1 MVHKRTV
8 AVVVDS
14 GSCLPPELVQHLPI
28 YTVPHNL
35 IIDDRPFR
43 DGIDVAPAEF
53 YRLLQE
59 NNHVLSTSSP
69 TPVNFLEAFRSA
81 RDVADS
87 VVCITLSTNFSSTFD
102 SATVAASMAQE
113 ELPGYNIKVMDS
125 KAAAGAEG
133 LIALDAARA
142 AQRGANL
149 DEVVSGVQDLIP
161 EVNLLAFLD
170 TLYYL
175 RRSGRVPRVVAWAGA
190 LLGIKPLTEMRLG
203 EAKLLDKPRSRGR
216 ATERLLDIMKGRVEG
231 RPVHVN
237 VMHAHSDDDAKRLSQ
252 RLEREFDCRDL
263 FVSEFTPVMGAHLG
277 PGLLGV
283 AFYTDT

>member
-1 MVHKRTV
+1 LVHKHTV
-8 AVVVDS
+8 AIVVDS
-14 GSCLPPELVQHLPI
+14 GSCLPSDLVQHLPI

-35 IIDDRPFR
+35 VIDDRPFR
-43 DGIDVAPAEF
+43 DGIDVGPAEF
-53 YRLLQE
+53 YRLLRE

-81 RDVADS
+81 RNVAES
-87 VVCITLSTNFSSTFD
+87 VVCITISTNFSSTFD

-113 ELPGYNIKVMDS
+113 ELPGYNIRVMDS

-149 DEVVSGVQDLIP
+149 DEVVSGVQGLIP

-175 RRSGRVPRVVAWAGA
+175 RRRGRVPREAARAGA
-190 LLGIKPLTEMRLG
+190 LLGIKPQTEMRLG
-203 EAKLLDKPRSRGR
+203 EAKVLD
-216 ATERLLDIMKGRVEG
+216 
-231 RPVHVN
+231 
-237 VMHAHSDDDAKRLSQ
+237 
-252 RLEREFDCRDL
+252 
-263 FVSEFTPVMGAHLG
+263 
-277 PGLLGV
+277 
-283 AFYTDT
+283 

>member
-14 GSCLPPELVQHLPI
+14 GSCLPTELVRHLPI
-28 YTVPHNL
+28 YTVPHEL
-35 IIDDRPFR
+35 VIDDRSFR
-43 DGIDVAPAEF
+43 DGIDIDPAEF
-53 YRLLQE
+53 YRLLQQ
-59 NNHVLSTSSP
+59 NNHVLTTSSP
-69 TPVNFLEAFRSA
+69 TPVSFLDAFRSA
-81 RDVADS
+81 SDVADS
-87 VVCITLSTNFSSTFD
+87 VLCITLSVNFSSTFD
-102 SATVAASMAQE
+102 AATTAARMAQE
-113 ELPGYNIKVMDS
+113 EMPGYDIRVMDS
-125 KAAAGAEG
+125 RAAAGAEG

-142 AQRGANL
+142 AQRGANM

-161 EVNLLAFLD
+161 EVHLLAFLD

-175 RRSGRVPRVVAWAGA
+175 RRSGRVPRVAAWAGA

-216 ATERLLDIMKGRVEG
+216 ATERLLDIMKGRVED
-231 RPVHVN
+231 RPVHMN
-237 VMHAHSDDDAKRLSQ
+237 VMHAHSADDAKKLAQ